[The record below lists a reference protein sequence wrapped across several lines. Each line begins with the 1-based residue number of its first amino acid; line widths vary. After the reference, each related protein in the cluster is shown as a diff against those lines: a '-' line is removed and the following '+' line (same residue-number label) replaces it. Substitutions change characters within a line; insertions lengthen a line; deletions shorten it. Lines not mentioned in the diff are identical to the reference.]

1 VGKNPLTRFK
11 LRNYLDGITLGE
23 LLAQED
29 VRAVAQRQDNDIAQT
44 IHFKDTTTV
53 GMALK

>member
-1 VGKNPLTRFK
+1 MGLSNTV
-11 LRNYLDGITLGE
+11 RNYLDGITLGE